1 MGNQMEA
8 DFLFSGPLRYYQ
20 YYGPT
25 FLQHLWYR
33 VRQMDLTVIFVIFQK
48 REARSHQVNIV
59 EALKLSSYPRLEN
72 ARDAPLAMILC
83 FFYA

>member
-1 MGNQMEA
+1 MVRKWKWS
-8 DFLFSGPLRYYQ
+8 LL
-20 YYGPT
+20 T
-25 FLQHLWYR
+25 HLWYR

-72 ARDAPLAMILC
+72 VRNAPLAMILC
-83 FFYA
+83 CRRSEVDAHGGGVGHG